1 MKKSKVYYFTSI
13 LLIITTLFGCHNTR
27 VPTLNV
33 VSFLGHNDAIEP
45 HSFSYYFGIRH
56 FMQYYDNSR
65 YSIKHYEKDA
75 KTFNSETMKRTS
87 YNAVIGH
94 LDAFMYDKSFYYEVP
109 VITSSGIID
118 YSNILSNNVFMPCP
132 NIGEDTRAL
141 ARNLPPNLENILI
154 IRSEEEIYYDL
165 AKIFNEE
172 LENKENRT
180 IILSNDIKN
189 FKILYPL
196 LEVNKHDAIILLVNH
211 IHFSGLI
218 DAFSQFNHLI
228 PVYAPT
234 FILKYYSVPPTY
246 NSEKFN
252 IFYLTYEIE
261 GLKET
266 IETPLNFEEEAWFLA
281 LDERAQ
287 KIIIYNIPFLIDGV
301 NAMQLLHNAV
311 IYNDKI
317 ERRPAEIR
325 ANLESIMQSIN
336 FKATFKTL

>member
-1 MKKSKVYYFTSI
+1 MKKSKVYDFTRI
-13 LLIITTLFGCHNTR
+13 LLTITTLFGCHNTQ
-27 VPTLNV
+27 VPTLNII
-33 VSFLGHNDAIEP
+33 SFLGHNDAIEP
-45 HSFSYYFGIRH
+45 HSFSYYFGIKH
-56 FMQYYDNSR
+56 FMQYHDNSR

-75 KTFNSETMKRTS
+75 KAFNGETMKGTS

-118 YSNILSNNVFMPCP
+118 YSNILPNNVFMPCP

-165 AKIFNEE
+165 AKIFSEE
-172 LENKENRT
+172 LGSNENRT

-189 FKILYPL
+189 
-196 LEVNKHDAIILLVNH
+196 DAIILLVNH

-218 DAFSQFNHLI
+218 DAFSQLNHLI

-234 FILKYYSVPPTY
+234 SILKYYSVPPTY

-252 IFYLTYEIE
+252 IFYLTYEID

-266 IETPLNFEEEAWFLA
+266 IETPLNFAEEAWFLS

-287 KIIIYNIPFLIDGV
+287 KIIICNIPFLIDGI
-301 NAMQLLHNAV
+301 NAMQLLHNA
-311 IYNDKI
+311 IIFNDKI

-325 ANLESIMQSIN
+325 ANLESIMQSID